1 MTALHSASI
10 LASALLLFLIEPM
23 VAKALLPLYGG
34 SPAVWNTCLLFFQG
48 LLLAGY
54 AYAHF
59 AGRLLGRRGHLM
71 LHAALLLL
79 PLALLPPHL
88 PSGGPAPSAWPVP
101 SLLGALALAVGLPF
115 FVLSTNSSM
124 VQAWH
129 AERSGKS
136 PYFLYAASNAGSFL
150 ALLAYPFA
158 VEPLAGTRAQL
169 RAWSFGY
176 AAFVAVS
183 ALALWGAWRAR
194 PASEEARPRP
204 VAAARR
210 WRWAL
215 RAAVPSSLLLAVSLR
230 ITTDVAA
237 IPLLWVVPLAIYLCT
252 FIFAFWPRMIFPR
265 RVLVV
270 VGALA
275 IALTLGT
282 PSLGRGLLWLSL
294 GLPLTLL
301 LIGGWLCH
309 GDLARDRP
317 EPENV
322 TEYYLWIAVGG
333 FAGGVFGNL
342 VAPLLFTSIAE
353 FPLSL
358 ALVAILFSVG
368 DDQGAAFAAELKR
381 PANWLRLLATA
392 VVFIGWTVL
401 AKRLESPPSWFGQL
415 PLWMLFGSLLL
426 GWLPGQ
432 FAAATL
438 GAALVSAF
446 VVVPGT
452 RTVEA
457 RRSFFGVAR
466 VRESDGL
473 RRLVHG
479 TTWHGMQKI
488 GDPTPLLYYVP
499 LSPLSR
505 AVTLQPDGAN
515 IAVVGLGTGSV
526 AHYVR
531 TGQTLRFYELDPII
545 EPLARRWFTFLDES
559 PGQVSVL
566 LGDARLTLAE
576 QPEASLDLMLI
587 DAFSSDAIPV
597 HLMTVEA
604 VEMFMSKL
612 KPEGFVVFHIS
623 NRHLD
628 LKPVLRAIARKLQL
642 QAALVEFDPDEEEN
656 ASQVEAVA
664 LARTRAPLQKL
675 LDRGWVAMGHDRD
688 HEVLWTDD
696 RSSLLSVITK

>member
-59 AGRLLGRRGHLM
+59 AGRYLGRRGHLV

-79 PLALLPPHL
+79 PIALLPPHL
-88 PSGGPAPSAWPVP
+88 PSGGPPPSAWPVP
-101 SLLGALALAVGLPF
+101 SLLLALALAVGLPF
-115 FVLSTNSSM
+115 FILSTNSSM

-129 AERSGKS
+129 AARSGRS
-136 PYFLYAASNAGSFL
+136 PYFLYAASNAGSFV
-150 ALLAYPFA
+150 ALMAYPFL

-169 RAWSFGY
+169 RGWSIGY
-176 AAFVAVS
+176 LAFVAIS
-183 ALALWGAWRAR
+183 APALWGAWRAR
-194 PASEEARPRP
+194 ATSEEARPRP
-204 VAAARR
+204 APAARR

-237 IPLLWVVPLAIYLCT
+237 IPLFWVLPLALYLVT
-252 FIFAFWPRMIFPR
+252 FILAFWPRLPFPR
-265 RVLVV
+265 RALVV
-270 VGALA
+270 VGALG
-275 IALTLGT
+275 IALQLGV
-282 PSLGRGLLWLSL
+282 PSLGRGQLWLSL
-294 GLPLTLL
+294 AQPLALL
-301 LIGGWLCH
+301 LVGGWLCH

-317 EPENV
+317 EPEQV

-342 VAPLLFTSIAE
+342 VAPLLFNSIAE

-358 ALVAILFSVG
+358 ALLAILFSVG
-368 DDQGAAFAAELKR
+368 DDHGATFAKELRR
-381 PANWLRLLATA
+381 PATWLRLVATGMLFLVWVILAYRWET
-392 VVFIGWTVL
+392 
-401 AKRLESPPSWFGQL
+401 PPAWFGNL
-415 PLWMLFGSLLL
+415 PMWLLFASLLL

-432 FAAATL
+432 FAAASL
-438 GAALVSAF
+438 CSALLSAF
-446 VVVPGT
+446 VVVSGI
-452 RTVEA
+452 RIVEA
-457 RRSFFGVAR
+457 KRSFFGVAR
-466 VRESDGL
+466 VREDGGK

-479 TTWHGMQKI
+479 TTWHGMQRL
-488 GDPTPLLYYVP
+488 GNPTPLLYYVP

-505 AVTLQPDGAN
+505 AASLQPDGAN
-515 IAVVGLGTGSV
+515 LAVVGLGTGSV

-545 EPLARRWFTFLDES
+545 EPLARRWFTFLDDS
-559 PGQVSVL
+559 AGQVSVQ

-576 QPEASLDLMLI
+576 LPEASLDMLLV

-604 VEMFMSKL
+604 VQMYMARL
-612 KPEGFVVFHIS
+612 KPDGFVVFHIS

-628 LKPVLRAIARKLQL
+628 LKPVLRAIAKNLKLS
-642 QAALVEFDPDEEEN
+642 AAVVEFDPDEEDD

-664 LARTRAPLQKL
+664 LARSRAPLQKL
-675 LDRGWVAMGHDRD
+675 YDRSWEPLGRGR
-688 HEVLWTDD
+688 EVLWTDD
-696 RSSLLSVITK
+696 RSSLLSVIVK